1 MLAEKRLFQVVIIY
15 RGFNTYT
22 VAAHDFI
29 PAIEVAVAW
38 FLEHR
43 RPDMAW
49 KIESAKRLAFPSVI
63 YDTEEEE

>member
-1 MLAEKRLFQVVIIY
+1 MLAEKKLFQVVIMH

-22 VAAHDFI
+22 VAAHDLI

-49 KIESAKRLAFPSVI
+49 KIESAKRLSFRGVI
-63 YDTEEEE
+63 YDTEEEV